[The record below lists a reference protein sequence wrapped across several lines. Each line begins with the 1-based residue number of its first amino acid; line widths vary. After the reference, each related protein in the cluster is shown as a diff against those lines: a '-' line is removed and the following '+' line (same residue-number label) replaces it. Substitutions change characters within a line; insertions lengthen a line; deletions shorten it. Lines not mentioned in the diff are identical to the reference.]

1 MRCHGASDLGTAFKL
16 SLADDSRVRLGR
28 KCGAAAGAITSG
40 DTDDEDVE
48 ADDEEIEGYIKLKH
62 NREP

>member
-16 SLADDSRVRLGR
+16 SLADESRARWGR

-48 ADDEEIEGYIKLKH
+48 ADEEIVGYIKLKLV
-62 NREP
+62 REL